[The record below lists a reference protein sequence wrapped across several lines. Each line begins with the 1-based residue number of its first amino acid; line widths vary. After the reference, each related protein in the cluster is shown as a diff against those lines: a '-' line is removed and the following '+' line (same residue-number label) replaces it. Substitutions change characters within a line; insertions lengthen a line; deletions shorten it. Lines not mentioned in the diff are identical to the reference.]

1 MIITWSPDT
10 CLCILAFDFRGD
22 QIIYS
27 SHIQKCRIHNNLFDQ
42 SYLDAVMAHCRSY
55 QIRQNAT
62 ETERRQNSIDK
73 ANEKKRI
80 RDLGDPIRD
89 V

>member
-27 SHIQKCRIHNNLFDQ
+27 NWIQKCRIHVNLFDQ
-42 SYLDAVMAHCRSY
+42 SYLDAVMSHCRSFKAPD
-55 QIRQNAT
+55 NPT
-62 ETERRQNSIDK
+62 EDQRRQNSIDK
-73 ANEKKRI
+73 SEEKKRI
-80 RDLGDPIRD
+80 KNLGDPVRN

>member
-27 SHIQKCRIHNNLFDQ
+27 NSIQKCRLHINFFDQ
-42 SYLDAVMAHCRSY
+42 SFLDAVMNHCKSFSAPKT
-55 QIRQNAT
+55 Q
-62 ETERRQNSIDK
+62 SDK
-73 ANEKKRI
+73 AKEKQRV
-80 RDLGDPIRD
+80 RDLGDPVRD

>member
-1 MIITWSPDT
+1 LIITWSPDT
-10 CLCILAFDFRGD
+10 CLCIIAFDFRGD

-27 SHIQKCRIHNNLFDQ
+27 KAIQKCRLHVNLFDQ
-42 SYLDAVMAHCRSY
+42 SFLDAVMSHCRSY
-55 QIRQNAT
+55 QIRQNAS
-62 ETERRQNSIDK
+62 ETEKRQNSIDK